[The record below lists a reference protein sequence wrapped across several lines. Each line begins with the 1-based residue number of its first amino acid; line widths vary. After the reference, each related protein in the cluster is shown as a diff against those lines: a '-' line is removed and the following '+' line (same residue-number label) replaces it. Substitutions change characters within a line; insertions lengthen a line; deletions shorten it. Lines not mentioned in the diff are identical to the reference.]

1 MQVYADQRYRES
13 PCDDWTDRLIGF
25 PAMIESHQDVVKNVC
40 SIPAMSSAER
50 IRRVALVRGAVN
62 SHGVGGRLFQAKDLA
77 EETGFSTMQVAKIM
91 DEYKLAVAV
100 RRDYDARMWRSN
112 DGQRAVRQ
120 KISAAVLTLSNKNR
134 FRSRDVADIVRMELV
149 DVTAEL
155 RQMDAEGV
163 LVTQLVRLSKR
174 ALEWRVL
181 GTDTTEHTER

>member
-1 MQVYADQRYRES
+1 
-13 PCDDWTDRLIGF
+13 
-25 PAMIESHQDVVKNVC
+25 
-40 SIPAMSSAER
+40 
-50 IRRVALVRGAVN
+50 
-62 SHGVGGRLFQAKDLA
+62 
-77 EETGFSTMQVAKIM
+77 
-91 DEYKLAVAV
+91 V

-134 FRSRDVADIVRMELV
+134 FRSRDVADIVQMELV

-181 GTDTTEHTER
+181 GTDTTEHTERQP